1 MNITKKEDNLFVD
14 WNKKYKDAFVKD
26 GVPCPE
32 EYENAKI
39 KITYILKDPNKF
51 DVDGIEY
58 GRDMR
63 RWIYEDAAEGQ
74 GITWNNITRWTKA
87 ILDVDCMDYPHL
99 ITSDDRYM
107 WLRKISFMNL
117 KKANGVTRANPNEIK
132 NYAANDADLI
142 IKQLSIY
149 QPDIIICCGLE
160 LVGNILHD
168 VVFMHNEEDT
178 WREDYCNTYP
188 GCYYFYTQIPGK
200 KKKTAVLNCYHPQYT
215 RFNEAIFS
223 GIKSVTPKI
232 LSKR

>member
-1 MNITKKEDNLFVD
+1 MNITKKEDNLFVE
-14 WNKKYKDAFVKD
+14 WSNKYKDAFVKD

-39 KITYILKDPNKF
+39 KITYILKDPNNF
-51 DVDGIEY
+51 DID

-63 RWIYEDAAEGQ
+63 RWIREDAAEGQ

-87 ILDVDCMDYPHL
+87 ILDVDCTNYPQL

-117 KKANGVTRANPNEIK
+117 KKANGEARANPNDINK
-132 NYAANDADLI
+132 YAANDTDLI

-149 QPDIIICCGLE
+149 QPDIIICCGRE
-160 LVGNILHD
+160 LVGKILHD
-168 VVFMHNEEDT
+168 VVFKEKGNKWKDDYKNEYE
-178 WREDYCNTYP
+178 
-188 GCYYFYTQIPGK
+188 GCYFFYTQIPGK
-200 KKKTAVLNCYHPQYT
+200 KKKTAVLNCYHPQYM
-215 RFNEAIFS
+215 RFNEAIFN

-232 LSKR
+232 LS